1 MQENNQKFKE
11 LEALLFIYGEP
22 LNIKNIAKFLE
33 IKKDACEEIIKIYEE
48 MLKNNPSGGL
58 MILHN
63 ADEIQLVTKPELQKI
78 GEKVIQEE
86 FKEELSP
93 AGLETL
99 SIIAYLGP
107 MPRAT
112 IDYIRGV
119 NSSYTLR
126 NLLMR
131 GLIQRNINPNKGS
144 IYEYCTSFNFL
155 KHMGVSKSEELPEFE
170 KYKDVLERFE
180 ITNFS

>member
-1 MQENNQKFKE
+1 MEENNQKFKE
-11 LEALLFIYGEP
+11 LEALLFTYGEP
-22 LNIKNIAKFLE
+22 LNIKNIAKFLD

-58 MILHN
+58 MILRN

-78 GEKVIQEE
+78 GEKIIQEE

-107 MPRAT
+107 IPRAT

-131 GLIQRNINPNKGS
+131 GLIQRSVNSHKGN
-144 IYEYCTSFNFL
+144 IYEYLISFDFL
-155 KHMGVSKSEELPEFE
+155 KHIGLNKPQELPEFE

-180 ITNFS
+180 ISNF